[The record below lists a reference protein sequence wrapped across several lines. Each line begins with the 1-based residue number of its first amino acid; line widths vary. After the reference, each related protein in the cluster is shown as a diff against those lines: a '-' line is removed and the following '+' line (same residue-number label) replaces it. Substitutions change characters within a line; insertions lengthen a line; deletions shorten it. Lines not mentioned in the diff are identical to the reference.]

1 MFVKIDW
8 ENIKKNTI
16 DVDLKDVREDKFIVV
31 DINRTHTNTYL
42 ICSCDNS
49 FKLSVLSQ
57 GAFTDKIFRTFDER
71 ANHILDICREYNI
84 KVIVLDA
91 RGLGVGLY
99 DSLKVIL
106 PSDIKIVD
114 TFEMM
119 KLKNEEQ
126 ARIVSILNNDIYNIK
141 FNKSTIQTVKD
152 LESLEMNQHNSRTFF
167 TNKTS
172 SINCLIKSVAY
183 VEMIKKNKNKV
194 KETFA
199 GSLSECVSFI
209 NKDIEGIKNN
219 IIKALDEGN
228 ASAHDRWLKNLREA
242 LSVKKEYDWQLMYS
256 VCETDGHKE
265 IAIWEQDSECNIR
278 GKITWKVKDDASIL
292 HEQHC
297 KSDNYKYECDMKKR
311 KLEDFESDFYDMLES
326 DSKFLLD
333 TSLYPRGCGKTTEL
347 KVLLK
352 LNDTVVILVPS
363 ANIQGYKNIINGNE
377 FNNRCIVVNSLDNLR
392 GLRLHDKNVVCEE
405 GFSIYEILKMR
416 DMGINIQCALV
427 NGVE

>member
-1 MFVKIDW
+1 MKINW

-84 KVIVLDA
+84 KVIVLDTC
-91 RGLGVGLY
+91 GLGVGLCN
-99 DSLKVIL
+99 SLKVIL

-114 TFEMM
+114 TFKMM

-126 ARIVSILNNDIYNIK
+126 ARIVSILNNDIYDIK

-172 SINCLIKSVAY
+172 IINCLIKSVAY

-194 KETFA
+194 KETFT

-209 NKDIEGIKNN
+209 NQDIEGIKKN
-219 IIKALDEGN
+219 IIKSMEEDN
-228 ASAHDRWLKNLREA
+228 VSAHNRWLQALREA
-242 LSVKKEYDWQLMYS
+242 LSVKKEYDWKLMYS
-256 VCETDGHKE
+256 VYETDGHKE

-278 GKITWKVKDDASIL
+278 GKITWRINDGNIN
-292 HEQHC
+292 
-297 KSDNYKYECDMKKR
+297 DNLYYECDLKK
-311 KLEDFESDFYDMLES
+311 KGLNDFENDFENILNS
-326 DSKFLLD
+326 KTKFLID
-333 TSLYPRGCGKTTEL
+333 TSIYPRGCGKTTLL
-347 KVLLK
+347 KSKMLNDKNIILLVPSINKCPYVNK
-352 LNDTVVILVPS
+352 LNDSGLKNQYLVINDV
-363 ANIQGYKNIINGNE
+363 E
-377 FNNRCIVVNSLDNLR
+377 DLR
-392 GLRLHDKNVVCEE
+392 GCNLLGKTIICED
-405 GFSIYEILKMR
+405 GFSVYDIFKLIN
-416 DMGINIQCALV
+416 MGLNIQCALV
-427 NGVE
+427 NGIN

>member
-1 MFVKIDW
+1 M
-8 ENIKKNTI
+8 KK
-16 DVDLKDVREDKFIVV
+16 E
-31 DINRTHTNTYL
+31 
-42 ICSCDNS
+42 
-49 FKLSVLSQ
+49 
-57 GAFTDKIFRTFDER
+57 
-71 ANHILDICREYNI
+71 
-84 KVIVLDA
+84 
-91 RGLGVGLY
+91 
-99 DSLKVIL
+99 
-106 PSDIKIVD
+106 
-114 TFEMM
+114 
-119 KLKNEEQ
+119 
-126 ARIVSILNNDIYNIK
+126 
-141 FNKSTIQTVKD
+141 TVK
-152 LESLEMNQHNSRTFF
+152 
-167 TNKTS
+167 
-172 SINCLIKSVAY
+172 
-183 VEMIKKNKNKV
+183 
-194 KETFA
+194 

-256 VCETDGHKE
+256 VYETDGHKE

>member
-1 MFVKIDW
+1 MKINW

-91 RGLGVGLY
+91 CGLGVGLCN
-99 DSLKVIL
+99 SLKVIL

-126 ARIVSILNNDIYNIK
+126 ARIVSILNNDIYDIK

-172 SINCLIKSVAY
+172 IINCLIKSVAY

-194 KETFA
+194 KKTFV

-209 NKDIEGIKNN
+209 NQDIEGIKKN
-219 IIKALDEGN
+219 IIKSMEEDN
-228 ASAHDRWLKNLREA
+228 VSAHNRWLQALREA
-242 LSVKKEYDWQLMYS
+242 LSVKKEYDWKLMYS
-256 VCETDGHKE
+256 VYETDGHKE

-278 GKITWKVKDDASIL
+278 GKITWRINDGNIDD
-292 HEQHC
+292 
-297 KSDNYKYECDMKKR
+297 NPYYECDLKK
-311 KLEDFESDFYDMLES
+311 KGLNDFENDFENILNS
-326 DSKFLLD
+326 KTKFLID
-333 TSLYPRGCGKTTEL
+333 TSIYPRACGKTTSL
-347 KVLLK
+347 KSK
-352 LNDTVVILVPS
+352 MLNDKNIILLVPS
-363 ANIQGYKNIINGNE
+363 INKCPYINELNDRGLKNQYLVINDVE
-377 FNNRCIVVNSLDNLR
+377 DLR
-392 GLRLHDKNVVCEE
+392 GLNLFGKTIICEE
-405 GFSIYEILKMR
+405 GFSVYDIFKLIN
-416 DMGINIQCALV
+416 MGLNIQCALV